1 MNRAIVALEVVSI
14 FGIEAAIEL
23 VAVGVIAVIACVLLV
38 PASPSYAT
46 TPDVA
51 PALTNAQMCHEM
63 PVPGCSARLYAERLY
78 ADAVA
83 SNTPT
88 SGSP

>member
-23 VAVGVIAVIACVLLV
+23 AVVGIIAVIACVLFLV

-46 TPDVA
+46 APDVA

-63 PVPGCSARLYAERLY
+63 HEPACSTRTVAELY
-78 ADAVA
+78 ADSV
-83 SNTPT
+83 
-88 SGSP
+88 

>member
-23 VAVGVIAVIACVLLV
+23 AVVGIIAVIACVILV

-51 PALTNAQMCHEM
+51 TALTNAQLCHEM
-63 PVPGCSARLYAERLY
+63 PEPACSTRIVAELY
-78 ADAVA
+78 AD
-83 SNTPT
+83 
-88 SGSP
+88 